1 MRNKHK
7 FIFAAAVAIVLL
19 FYRGG
24 SATALE
30 AEPNTEFEQSA
41 FPAVEPEQ
49 VTEHAAEPDPEV
61 EEIPEND
68 AEQVPEESI
77 ESATESEPVPDSV
90 SNGTDLIRWLE
101 SHKNT
106 GGTVKLADHVIL
118 DGDYSFCPSGMN
130 MPPVVVDTDQYTIT
144 ITGEIEFLS
153 DHHLTFS
160 GQPDGKGIFCVA
172 EKGML
177 SMQGIAVE
185 SGQGALWQE
194 EGAGLVIAD

>member
-7 FIFAAAVAIVLL
+7 YIFAAAVAIVLL

-24 SATALE
+24 SAAALE
-30 AEPNTEFEQSA
+30 AEPNTEFEQSV

-77 ESATESEPVPDSV
+77 ESATESEPVKNMEPIEEMIPEQMITPALQQDIESEPVPDSV

-160 GQPDGKGIFCVA
+160 GHILCG
-172 EKGML
+172 
-177 SMQGIAVE
+177 
-185 SGQGALWQE
+185 
-194 EGAGLVIAD
+194 